1 MMQSKNERKLI
12 IYMKTS
18 PAGAKICVFV
28 VGWRA
33 FLGGATLDPNI
44 YNVLFLGH

>member
-1 MMQSKNERKLI
+1 
-12 IYMKTS
+12 MKTS